1 MTVKQISAFL
11 ENKPG
16 ALAAFTKILQNYEID
31 LRALSLAETEDFGT
45 FSVSRASA
53 FSRRALRNDHQSP
66 ATGTRS
72 ERTRNIG
79 FANLT
84 CPSSLPHARE

>member
-31 LRALSLAETEDFGT
+31 LRALSLAETEDFGI
-45 FSVSRASA
+45 VRVIVGGGVC
-53 FSRRALRNDHQSP
+53 LLPDQ
-66 ATGTRS
+66 GTCDR
-72 ERTRNIG
+72 
-79 FANLT
+79 L
-84 CPSSLPHARE
+84 